1 MPKGLTTRL
10 RGLAHGFRLFRPRT
24 LARLLKHAEDDRREI
39 RELQESVA
47 RLTTEL
53 ATVTRRERQLRAIA
67 LADGGLER
75 KSRRLD
81 QLLERDIIAAHVGA
95 AVAAA
100 PLHDDP
106 FPYAVV
112 DGILPD
118 ALYNALIDGLPPAE
132 LFSDRAINKQQLV
145 VPLELGPEYSRRVW
159 GYMADTV
166 VPEIIAPALLEKFR
180 AHATAWLTQ
189 NFPAAGANPIDSIP
203 MTCSDGR
210 ILLRRPGYYIPPH
223 RDPKWGFITCLM
235 YLARRGDSERWGTQL
250 HRVAGDDE
258 ARGAR
263 PHWID
268 EAKCE
273 PVEHIA
279 FRRNRALVFLN
290 SVGAHS
296 AHIPADADPPDLER
310 YAYQFRIGASADAIK
325 SLVDGLPAD
334 RRAVWAGKGSRA
346 Y

>member
-1 MPKGLTTRL
+1 MLNGFATRL
-10 RGLAHGFRLFRPRT
+10 RGLANGFRLLRPRT
-24 LARLLKHAEDDRREI
+24 LARLVKSSEDDRRQI
-39 RELQESVA
+39 RELLESIS
-47 RLTTEL
+47 RLESEL

-67 LADGGLER
+67 VADAELEP

-81 QLLERDIIAAHVGA
+81 QILDYNTISAHVRA

-100 PLHDDP
+100 PLRDDP

-112 DGILPD
+112 DGLLPD
-118 ALYNALIDGLPPAE
+118 TLYNALVDGLPPAE

-145 VPLELGPEYSRRVW
+145 VPLELGPAYSRRVW
-159 GYMADTV
+159 GFMADAV
-166 VPEIIAPALLEKFR
+166 VPEMIAPAVVEKFR
-180 AHATAWLTQ
+180 AHATAWLTH
-189 NFPAAGANPIDSIP
+189 NFPAAGANPIDTIA

-250 HRVAGDDE
+250 HRVTGDDE
-258 ARGAR
+258 ALGAR

-268 EAKCE
+268 EQKCE

-296 AHIPADADPPDLER
+296 AQIPADADPPDLER
-310 YAYQFRIGASADAIK
+310 YAYQFRIGASAEAIK

-334 RRAVWAGKGSRA
+334 RRAVWAGKGA